1 MFSGVVGFRREAPDD
16 FRRKKVACL
25 LERERSKITEFDVA
39 LRWDSRVD
47 YLKELLVSRGGEV
60 LNIKN

>member
-39 LRWDSRVD
+39 LR
-47 YLKELLVSRGGEV
+47 
-60 LNIKN
+60 